1 MPRTKTGVVR
11 RKGHKAVLART
22 KGFRMTKN
30 RLYKVAKEAD
40 LHAGQYAFIGRKRRK
55 RDLRRLWITRLNI
68 ALKAYAQDL
77 KYSRFIKLLQD
88 QKIALDRKIL
98 SHIAV
103 TDPTTFKLILDKVSH
118 KSVK

>member
-1 MPRTKTGVVR
+1 MRVKTGYTR
-11 RKGHKAVLART
+11 RRHHKAVLARVA
-22 KGFRMTKN
+22 GS
-30 RLYKVAKEAD
+30 RLSRGKHYKAAREAD
-40 LHAGQYAFIGRKRRK
+40 LHAGQYAFHGRKRRK

-68 ALKAYAQDL
+68 ALKVYAQDL

-103 TDPTTFKLILDKVSH
+103 TDPATFKFILDKVTT
-118 KSVK
+118 K